1 MAAVFQN
8 RSASVDQES
17 TKMSRGSIPS
27 RPIRRL
33 GLVTPW
39 GGGNLG
45 NSAILSAVIFN
56 ITKRV
61 SGVEFL
67 GITLNSEEFRRRF
80 GIEGFPLAS
89 APRYHYGQWTTDG
102 WSREGRS
109 SLSERIKQRLK
120 RISLVRRLLS
130 AARACRYEI
139 AHIVAAAR
147 TIRRLDG
154 VIIPGGGPLDDFWG
168 GTWGHPWSLLK
179 WSVLSRVYRVP
190 FLFVSV
196 GKGSLERPASRFF
209 LRVALKLATYRSYR
223 DPDAKIAAQQLIGA
237 SSDPVFPDL
246 AFSYPAPAIH
256 KRPVVDP
263 QNRQLII
270 GVSPIAYCDPRVWPV
285 SDEQRYATYVRR
297 LAEMVK
303 WLLSQGHRLFFFA
316 TDSPDLE
323 TIKDLLAQIDD
334 IPSGSD
340 AILTLPG
347 PIEQSI
353 DGHLEGIGQADLIVA
368 SRLHGVILSHLVA
381 VPALAISYDPKVDA
395 QMRIAKAEAYCLDIN
410 DLTLNRFIERFE
422 ALNAARVRES
432 AHLRSLA
439 LLFRQ
444 QLDPQYD
451 QILGLGCR
459 PVNGVRAESR
469 RPALVPQ
476 KLGTPDLM

>member
-1 MAAVFQN
+1 MAAAFRGNRVGTRVQN
-8 RSASVDQES
+8 ENRHFRTSPCV
-17 TKMSRGSIPS
+17 
-27 RPIRRL
+27 RRF
-33 GLVTPW
+33 GLLTPW

-45 NSAILSAVIFN
+45 NSAIISAVISN
-56 ITKRV
+56 LSKRN
-61 SGVEFL
+61 SPVEFV
-67 GITLNSEEFRRRF
+67 GITLNPEQTHRRY
-80 GIEGFPLAS
+80 GIEAFPLA
-89 APRYHYGQWTTDG
+89 AT
-102 WSREGRS
+102 SRPLYSQQGS
-109 SLSERIKQRLK
+109 GGANGGGSQIHKKVPIKQLLK
-120 RISLVRRLLS
+120 RIPLVGAFLRQL
-130 AARACRYEI
+130 RAWGQEI
-139 AHIVAAAR
+139 AHIKAAAC
-147 TIRRLDG
+147 TIRRLD
-154 VIIPGGGPLDDFWG
+154 VVMIPGGGPMDEFWG
-168 GTWGHPWSLLK
+168 GTWGQPWSLLK
-179 WSVLSRVYRVP
+179 WSLLSRVYRVP

-209 LRVALKLATYRSYR
+209 VSVALKLATYRSYR
-223 DPDAKIAAQQLIGA
+223 DPDAKIAAQQLIGG
-237 SSDPVFPDL
+237 SSDPLLPDL

-263 QNRQLII
+263 RNQQLTI

-285 SDEQRYATYVRR
+285 SDERRYATYVRR

-334 IPSGSD
+334 LPRGSD

-347 PIEQSI
+347 PVEQSI

-395 QMRIAKAEAYCLDIN
+395 QMRIAKAEAYCLDID
-410 DLTLNRFIERFE
+410 DLALNQFIERFE

-439 LLFRQ
+439 RLFRQ

-451 QILGLGCR
+451 QILSFGCR
-459 PVNGVRAESR
+459 QVSGVRAESR
-469 RPALVPQ
+469 RPALVR
-476 KLGTPDLM
+476 